1 MPPPGLR
8 QEHPLEDDL
17 ILLTDAL
24 YGPGGLYPAI
34 RRHEV
39 REKVGPV
46 IKRRIR
52 RGSGKANFLRRSDV
66 EAAKSLIS

>member
-1 MPPPGLR
+1 M
-8 QEHPLEDDL
+8 EDDL

-24 YGPGGLYPAI
+24 YGRDGLYPAI
-34 RRHEV
+34 RRQEV

-52 RGSGKANFLRRSDV
+52 RGSGKTDFLRRSDV
-66 EAAKSLIS
+66 EAVKSLIS